1 MLNHYL
7 HRLIYK
13 YPNVGVIIDCT
24 EIFTERPSLALAS
37 TTFSPYKSHNTWKG
51 FVGISPHGAV
61 TFIGAPHVSLKTQF
75 VCCLV
80 YVMM

>member
-1 MLNHYL
+1 MYFILGSINIWPSKEKILHYMPTDFQKL
-7 HRLIYK
+7 

-24 EIFTERPSLALAS
+24 EIFTERPSLAL
-37 TTFSPYKSHNTWKG
+37 
-51 FVGISPHGAV
+51 V
-61 TFIGAPHVSLKTQF
+61 KTQF